1 MEKFRSIFSKCLQY
15 CERIKPEL
23 FFMVVSLIFGIIYAA
38 ITPPFQT
45 PDEPVHFL
53 RAYQIST
60 GNLSVDKINESSAGG
75 ILPSSLGVTIDRT
88 FGDTGLP
95 FRPDVKYDSNITKDA
110 LDIKDDGQMRQ
121 YDFGATKSYSPLSY
135 LPQAIGIGIARMFDA
150 SPVVMMYAARIG
162 SLVAWV
168 LLIGLAIRTVP
179 YKKWFMVAVGLLPMA
194 VFQSVSCGVDVVT
207 IASLTLLVSQVL
219 QLREKERG
227 LDIKRGA
234 LLFLTL
240 VALVLSKQIMFLF
253 IPLILLIPKSSYSDK
268 RFVWLKRSTLV
279 VAPILIYAGWTLI
292 TSDIPTAAVPQFNP
306 QPSQQIKFILERPL
320 SYISVLWR
328 TNFFINSDGITRSFV
343 GTFGWMDTP
352 LSEWIVMV
360 GYIGLVLLLV
370 IRYDEPKKKNHQ
382 YKYLSVKEK
391 WFIVAL
397 LGAFWL
403 AIMTALYVFYT
414 PLKYKIIIG
423 VQGRYFLPAAALLI
437 PLFMSSKNKLF
448 VKKRHYVFG
457 SMLFSVTL
465 LLAGAIT
472 IFYRYYIVY

>member
-1 MEKFRSIFSKCLQY
+1 MVTFRNIFSKCLQY
-15 CERIKPEL
+15 CEHIKPEL
-23 FFMVVSLIFGIIYAA
+23 FFVVTSLVFGIIYAV

-60 GNLSVDKINESSAGG
+60 GNLSVDTLDESSAGG

-95 FRPDVKYDSNITKDA
+95 FRPDIKYDTSITKEA
-110 LDIKDDGQMRQ
+110 LNIKDDGQRKQ

-135 LPQAIGIGIARMFDA
+135 LPQAFGIAIARMFDA
-150 SPVVMMYAARIG
+150 PPVVMMYAARIG

-168 LLIGLAIRTVP
+168 LLIGLAIRVVP
-179 YKKWFMVAVGLLPMA
+179 YKKWFMTAAALLPMA
-194 VFQSVSCGVDVVT
+194 VFQSVSCGVDVMT

-219 QLREKERG
+219 QLREKEKS

-253 IPLILLIPKSSYSDK
+253 IPLVLLIPKSSYSDK
-268 RFVWLKRSTLV
+268 RFVWLKRSALII
-279 VAPILIYAGWTLI
+279 APILIYAGWTLI

-352 LSEWIVMV
+352 LSEWLVMV

-370 IRYDEPKKKNHQ
+370 LRYDEPTKKHQ
-382 YKYLSVKEK
+382 YKYMSVKEK

-397 LGAFWL
+397 LGMFWL

-423 VQGRYFLPAAALLI
+423 VQGRYFLPAVSLLI

-448 VKKRHYVFG
+448 VKKQHYVFG
-457 SMLFSVTL
+457 SMLFSVAL